1 MITAEDYKNPYGIWI
16 VTTEGDCEGRSTRH
30 LGVSERILHCNRQ
43 G

>member
-30 LGVSERILHCNRQ
+30 LGVFQEYIDDIAR
-43 G
+43 